1 MAYRTATPL
10 FRGVAFALVAAL
22 GLGPLAT
29 APLSAQEDGRGSIAG
44 ELFQADGRTTL
55 EGARA
60 YAINVKTGKQYISE
74 VTNRGGNYRID
85 GLPAGTYD
93 VALEINGQIYV
104 ADNLVDL
111 SSGEGVSLSYSVQP
125 TRPANRQ
132 LTGLPRPKGSAA
144 VLGVFKGNAT
154 AAPSF
159 WRTPGGITLLS
170 ILGAGAAVAI
180 IGAVDDDDKEASPS
194 AP

>member
-1 MAYRTATPL
+1 MANRTAGPL
-10 FRGVAFALVAAL
+10 FRGVAFALIAVL
-22 GLGPLAT
+22 GLVPMAT
-29 APLSAQEDGRGSIAG
+29 APLSAQEDGHGSISG
-44 ELFQADGRTTL
+44 ELFQADGSTAL

-74 VTNRGGNYRID
+74 VTGRGGNYRIE

-125 TRPANRQ
+125 VRPANRAIS
-132 LTGLPRPKGSAA
+132 GLPRPKGSAA

-159 WRTPGGITLLS
+159 WRTPGGITLLT
-170 ILGAGAAVAI
+170 ILGAGAIVAI
-180 IGAVDDDDKEASPS
+180 VNAVDDDEEASPS